1 MAEAIYDK
9 DWRKKELSLREV
21 IEKYPHISPF
31 IIIKTDAQRRGVVF
45 SDAALQ
51 KVDHGIHQTVHRNF
65 AGEKSDNT
73 PVSLL
78 LRDGTSV
85 LTGGTYRGSPTKRD
99 PFVVDVVDGKIVLSD
114 EGDVFEEVEY
124 WEKPEFYDKVT
135 KSGKPMWQVAWAR
148 PQRIDI
154 NPNQFCQFWETP
166 GHGCKYCSIAAA
178 YKSSDKEQFLSIDDI
193 GETVEEALKEKGR
206 YTSIFLTGGTILD
219 GEELL
224 DKEVDYYI
232 DILKRIGENFGGKK
246 FPSQLIGT
254 AFNERQLKRLYE
266 ETGLMS
272 YTADIEVLN
281 EEKFNWICPGK
292 AAKIGYEEW
301 KQRLYTAVDIFGRG
315 YVNTG
320 LVVGTEMAVPHGF
333 KTEEE
338 GIEAVLKEAEEF
350 CRNGVSPVGCV
361 WTVAPGSIFFN
372 QKSPSLEYYVRISEG
387 LDNLRRKYGINVDMD
402 NYRRCGNHPD
412 TDLSRV

>member
-9 DWRKKELSLREV
+9 DWRKKELSLRAV

-85 LTGGTYRGSPTKRD
+85 LTGGTYRGIPAKRD

-114 EGDVFEEVEY
+114 EGEVFEEVEY

-232 DILKRIGENFGGKK
+232 DILKRIGENFGGKR

>member
-1 MAEAIYDK
+1 MAEAVYDR

-21 IEKYPHISPF
+21 IEKYPHISLF
-31 IIIKTDAQRRGVVF
+31 IIIKTDVQRRGVIF
-45 SDAALQ
+45 TDAALQ
-51 KVDHGIHQTVHRNF
+51 KVNHNIHQTVHRNF

-73 PVSLL
+73 PVSLM

-85 LTGGTYRGSPTKRD
+85 LTGGTYRGTPVKRD
-99 PFVVDVVDGKIVLSD
+99 PFVVDVIDGKIVLSD
-114 EGDVFEEVEY
+114 EGEVFEEVEY

-135 KSGKPMWQVAWAR
+135 RSGKPMWQIAWAR

-154 NPNQFCQFWETP
+154 NRNQFCQFWETP

-206 YTSIFLTGGTILD
+206 YTSIFLTGGTIFD

-224 DKEVDYYI
+224 DKEVDYYTE
-232 DILKRIGENFGGKK
+232 ILKRIGENFGGKR

-272 YTADIEVLN
+272 YTADIEILN

-301 KQRLYTAVDIFGRG
+301 KQRLYKAVDIFGRG

-320 LVVGTEMAVPHGF
+320 LVVGTEMAEPYGF

-338 GIEAVLKEAEEF
+338 GIETILTEAEEL

-361 WTVAPGSIFFN
+361 WTVAPGSLFFN

-387 LDNLRRKYGINVDMD
+387 LDSLRRKYGIHVDMD

>member
-1 MAEAIYDK
+1 MAEAVYDR

-31 IIIKTDAQRRGVVF
+31 IIIKTDVQRRGVIF
-45 SDAALQ
+45 TDAALQ
-51 KVDHGIHQTVHRNF
+51 KVNHNIHQTVHRNF

-73 PVSLL
+73 PVSLM

-85 LTGGTYRGSPTKRD
+85 LTGGTYRGTPVKRD
-99 PFVVDVVDGKIVLSD
+99 PFVVDVIDGKIVLSD
-114 EGDVFEEVEY
+114 EGEVFEEVEY

-135 KSGKPMWQVAWAR
+135 RSGKPMWQIAWAR

-232 DILKRIGENFGGKK
+232 EILKRIGENFGGKR

-272 YTADIEVLN
+272 YTADIEILN

-301 KQRLYTAVDIFGRG
+301 KQRLYKAVDIFGRG

-320 LVVGTEMAVPHGF
+320 LVVGTEMAEPHGF

-338 GIEAVLKEAEEF
+338 GIETILTEAEEL

-361 WTVAPGSIFFN
+361 WTVAPGSLFFN

-387 LDNLRRKYGINVDMD
+387 LDSLRRKYGIHVDMD

>member
-1 MAEAIYDK
+1 MAEATYDR
-9 DWRKKELSLREV
+9 DWRKKELSLRDV

-31 IIIKTDAQRRGVVF
+31 IIIKTDVQRRGVIF
-45 SDAALQ
+45 TDAALQ
-51 KVDHGIHQTVHRNF
+51 KVNHKIHQTVHRNF

-85 LTGGTYRGSPTKRD
+85 LTGGTYRGISAKRD
-99 PFVVDVVDGKIVLSD
+99 PFVVDVIDGRIVLSD
-114 EGDVFEEVEY
+114 EGEVFEEVEY
-124 WEKPEFYDKVT
+124 WEKPDFYDKVT
-135 KSGKPMWQVAWAR
+135 RSGKPMWQIAWAR

-178 YKSSDKEQFLSIDDI
+178 YKSSDKEQFLSVDDI
-193 GETVEEALKEKGR
+193 SETVEEALKEKGR

-232 DILKRIGENFGGKK
+232 EILKRIGENFGQKR

-272 YTADIEVLN
+272 YTADIEILN

-301 KQRLYTAVDIFGRG
+301 KQRLYKAVDIFGRG

-320 LVVGTEMAVPHGF
+320 LVVGTEMAEPHGF

-338 GIEAVLKEAEEF
+338 GIEAILAEAEEL

-361 WTVAPGSIFFN
+361 WTVAPGSLFFN

-387 LDNLRRKYGINVDMD
+387 LDSLRRKYGIHVDMD

>member
-85 LTGGTYRGSPTKRD
+85 LTGGTYRGIPTKRD

>member
-1 MAEAIYDK
+1 MAEAVYDR

-31 IIIKTDAQRRGVVF
+31 IIIKTDVQRRGVIF
-45 SDAALQ
+45 TDAALQ
-51 KVDHGIHQTVHRNF
+51 KVNHNIHQTVHRNF

-73 PVSLL
+73 PVSLM

-85 LTGGTYRGSPTKRD
+85 LTGGTYRGTPVKRD
-99 PFVVDVVDGKIVLSD
+99 PFVVDVIDGKIVLSD
-114 EGDVFEEVEY
+114 EGEVFEEVEY

-135 KSGKPMWQVAWAR
+135 RSGKPMWQIAWAR

-232 DILKRIGENFGGKK
+232 EILKRIGENFGGKR

-272 YTADIEVLN
+272 YTADIEILN
-281 EEKFNWICPGK
+281 KEKFNWICPGK

-301 KQRLYTAVDIFGRG
+301 KQRLYKAVDIFGRG

-320 LVVGTEMAVPHGF
+320 LVVGTEMAEPHGF

-338 GIEAVLKEAEEF
+338 GTETILTEAEEL

-361 WTVAPGSIFFN
+361 WTVASGSLFFN

-387 LDNLRRKYGINVDMD
+387 LDSLRRKYGIHVDMD

>member
-1 MAEAIYDK
+1 MAEAVYDR

-31 IIIKTDAQRRGVVF
+31 IIIKTDVQRRGVIF
-45 SDAALQ
+45 TDAALQ
-51 KVDHGIHQTVHRNF
+51 KVDHKIHQTVHRNF

-73 PVSLL
+73 PVSLM

-85 LTGGTYRGSPTKRD
+85 LTGGTYRGIPVKRD
-99 PFVVDVVDGKIVLSD
+99 LFVVDVIDGKIVLSD
-114 EGDVFEEVEY
+114 EGEVFEEVEY

-135 KSGKPMWQVAWAR
+135 RSGKPMWQIAWAR

-193 GETVEEALKEKGR
+193 AETVEEALKEKGR

-224 DKEVDYYI
+224 DQEVDYYI
-232 DILKRIGENFGGKK
+232 EILKRIGENFGGKR

-272 YTADIEVLN
+272 YTADIEILN

-301 KQRLYTAVDIFGRG
+301 KQRLYKAVDIFGRG

-320 LVVGTEMAVPHGF
+320 LVVGTEMAEPHGF

-338 GIEAVLKEAEEF
+338 GIETILTEAEEL

-361 WTVAPGSIFFN
+361 WTVAPGSLFFN

-387 LDNLRRKYGINVDMD
+387 LDSLRRKYGIHVDMD

>member
-1 MAEAIYDK
+1 MAEAVYDR

-31 IIIKTDAQRRGVVF
+31 IIIKTDVQRRGVIF
-45 SDAALQ
+45 TDAALQ
-51 KVDHGIHQTVHRNF
+51 KVNHNIHQTVHRNF

-73 PVSLL
+73 PVSLM

-85 LTGGTYRGSPTKRD
+85 LTGGTYRGTPVKRD
-99 PFVVDVVDGKIVLSD
+99 PFVVDVIDGKIVLSD
-114 EGDVFEEVEY
+114 EGEVFEEVEY

-135 KSGKPMWQVAWAR
+135 RSGKPMWQIAWAR

-232 DILKRIGENFGGKK
+232 EILKRIGENFGGKR

-272 YTADIEVLN
+272 YTADIEILN

-301 KQRLYTAVDIFGRG
+301 KQRLYKAVDIFGRG

-320 LVVGTEMAVPHGF
+320 LVVGTEMAEPYGF

-338 GIEAVLKEAEEF
+338 GIETILTEAEEL

-361 WTVAPGSIFFN
+361 WTVAPGSLFFN
-372 QKSPSLEYYVRISEG
+372 QKSHSLEYYVRISEG
-387 LDNLRRKYGINVDMD
+387 LDSLRRKYGIHVDMD

>member
-85 LTGGTYRGSPTKRD
+85 LTGGTYRGIPTKRD

-193 GETVEEALKEKGR
+193 GETVEEALKKKGR

>member
-1 MAEAIYDK
+1 MAEAVYDR

-31 IIIKTDAQRRGVVF
+31 IIIKTDVQRRGVIF
-45 SDAALQ
+45 TDAALQ
-51 KVDHGIHQTVHRNF
+51 KVNHNIHQTVHRNF

-73 PVSLL
+73 PVSLM

-85 LTGGTYRGSPTKRD
+85 LTGGTYRGTPVKRD
-99 PFVVDVVDGKIVLSD
+99 PFVVDVIDGKIVLSD
-114 EGDVFEEVEY
+114 EGEVFEEVEY

-135 KSGKPMWQVAWAR
+135 RSGKPMWQIAWAR

-232 DILKRIGENFGGKK
+232 EILKRIGENFGGKR

-272 YTADIEVLN
+272 YTADIEILN

-301 KQRLYTAVDIFGRG
+301 KQRLYKAVDIFGRG

-320 LVVGTEMAVPHGF
+320 LVVGTEMAEPYGF

-338 GIEAVLKEAEEF
+338 GIETILTEAEEL

-361 WTVAPGSIFFN
+361 WTVAPGSLFFN

-387 LDNLRRKYGINVDMD
+387 LDSLRRKYGIHVDMD